1 MRAVQMSEFGGPEVM
16 KVVHVPMAEPGEGQ
30 VQVRIHAAG
39 VNPVDAYIRAGTYPT
54 LPELPYIPGK
64 DAAGVVTALGG
75 GVSHLHAGQRVYVA
89 GLASGAYAEA
99 LVCPAAAVHA
109 LPEFLDFTQ
118 GAAVGLPYG
127 TACYALFSRAKAKP
141 GETVLVHGATGAVG
155 LAAVQFA
162 LAAGLTVLAT
172 GGSPEG
178 RNLVAN
184 QGPVQVFD
192 HHDGDRVARIMEA
205 TGGRGVDLV
214 LEMMANVNLA
224 TDLEILAQGGRVA
237 VIGSRGAIRIDPRAA
252 MQRNAAILGTM
263 IVHATSE
270 EMRGVHAAIGAG
282 LANGVLKPVVARAYP
297 LEDAAAAHNDI
308 LTNKAAGKLVLVTQE
323 E

>member
-1 MRAVQMSEFGGPEVM
+1 MRAVQVSEFGGPEVL
-16 KVVHVPMAEPGEGQ
+16 KVVTVPLAETSEGQ
-30 VQVRIHAAG
+30 VQVQVHAAG
-39 VNPVDAYIRAGTYPT
+39 VNPVDAYIRSGTYQT
-54 LPELPYIPGK
+54 LPGLPYIPGK
-64 DAAGVVTALGG
+64 DAAGVVTALGA
-75 GVSHLHAGQRVYVA
+75 GVSHLYVGQRVYVA

-99 LVCPAAAVHA
+99 LVCPSAAVHG

-118 GAAVGLPYG
+118 GAAVGIPYG
-127 TACYALFSRAKAKP
+127 TACYALFFRAKAKF

-178 RNLVAN
+178 RRLVAN

-192 HHDGDRVARIMEA
+192 HHDGDRMARIMEA
-205 TGGRGVDLV
+205 TEGRGVDLV

-224 TDLEILAQGGRVA
+224 TDLEILAKGGRVA
-237 VIGSRGAIRIDPRAA
+237 VIGSRGPIRIDPRAA

-263 IVHATSE
+263 IAHATGE
-270 EMRGVHAAIGAG
+270 EMRGIHAAIGAG
-282 LANGVLKPVVARAYP
+282 LANGALKPVVARTYM
-297 LEDAAAAHNDI
+297 LEEAAAAHSDI
-308 LTNKAAGKLVLVTQE
+308 LTTKAAGKLVLVTQE
-323 E
+323 K